1 MLTIP
6 GLHRMVKCPQ
16 CGGKLKQMY
25 RYDYRDGRTY
35 PRGIERYMW
44 CVGCDDV
51 VEVRV
56 VA

>member
-1 MLTIP
+1 
-6 GLHRMVKCPQ
+6 MVKCPR
-16 CGGKLKQMY
+16 CENKLKQMY

-35 PRGIERYMW
+35 PRGIEGYMW

-56 VA
+56 AA